1 MQVELIISKERV
13 SYVVNALG
21 KDRVTVSERN
31 EEQDFISFELD
42 SQLDFLYMFHAGVSY
57 GSESMAKALIGK

>member
-13 SYVVNALG
+13 SYIVNALG

-57 GSESMAKALIGK
+57 GSESMAKALTGK

>member
-13 SYVVNALG
+13 SYIVNALG
-21 KDRVTVSERN
+21 QERVTVSEHN
-31 EEQDFISFELD
+31 EEQDFIKFELD

-57 GSESMAKALIGK
+57 GSDSMAKALIQK

>member
-13 SYVVNALG
+13 SYIVNALG
-21 KDRVTVSERN
+21 KERVTVSEHN
-31 EEQDFISFELD
+31 EEQKLISFELD

-57 GSESMAKALIGK
+57 GSESMSRALIEK

>member
-1 MQVELIISKERV
+1 MLVELIISKDRV
-13 SYVVNALG
+13 PYIVNALG

-42 SQLDFLYMFHAGVSY
+42 SQLDFLYMFHAGVSC
-57 GSESMAKALIGK
+57 GSESMSRALIGK